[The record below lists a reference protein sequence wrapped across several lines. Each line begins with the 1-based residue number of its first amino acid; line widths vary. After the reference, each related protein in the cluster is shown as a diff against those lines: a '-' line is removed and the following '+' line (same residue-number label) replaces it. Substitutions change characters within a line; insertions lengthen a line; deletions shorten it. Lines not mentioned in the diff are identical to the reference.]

1 MGKVKSRNL
10 ILIGFLLL
18 IQACSA
24 TEDSIRVLSTQD
36 LTSQTTLVTVTTIQD
51 EVVDDQISIE
61 DAQLVL
67 ARCLRDKGYD
77 VDDPKMTRD

>member
-18 IQACSA
+18 IQACSP
-24 TEDSIRVLSTQD
+24 TEDSIKVLSTQD
-36 LTSQTTLVTVTTIQD
+36 LTSQTTLVTVTTIRD

-77 VDDPKMTRD
+77 VDVLMI